1 MHNLNKKGDI
11 WVSTVIY
18 IAISIIV
25 IAIVLLAALP
35 LIQKLKDRNVTT
47 QTKNILT
54 QIDKNIKEVIS
65 SGPGAKRVISP
76 IIIDAGLLEID
87 FRSSASAIN
96 WTMKTKDA
104 LAEPG
109 ITRQEGSVFI
119 VVNER
124 RAGGSVVE
132 GEFEI
137 SQYLSYKL
145 NPEIIFTRNLN
156 SLRSPFTGRFTMS
169 VRYLGT
175 TPNANSQPVPHLEIN
190 MQ

>member
-1 MHNLNKKGDI
+1 MYNLNKKGDI

-35 LIQKLKDRNVTT
+35 LIQKLKDRNVTM

-54 QIDKNIKEVIS
+54 QIDKNIREVIS

-76 IIIDAGLLEID
+76 VIIDAGLLEID
-87 FRSSASAIN
+87 FTNSAIN

-109 ITRQEGSVFI
+109 LTRQEGNVFI

-137 SQYLSYKL
+137 SQYLSYES
-145 NPEIIFTRNLN
+145 NPKIIFIPNSN

-169 VRYLGT
+169 IRYMGT
-175 TPNANSQPVPHLEIN
+175 VQDAGQQVPQLEIN

>member
-1 MHNLNKKGDI
+1 MYNLNKKGDI

-35 LIQKLKDRNVTT
+35 LIQKLKDRNVTM

-76 IIIDAGLLEID
+76 VIIDAGLLEID
-87 FRSSASAIN
+87 FTRSAIN

-109 ITRQEGSVFI
+109 LTRQEGSVFI

-124 RAGGSVVE
+124 RAGGSIVE

-137 SQYLSYKL
+137 SQYLSYAS
-145 NPEIIFTRNLN
+145 NPELKFTSNSN

-169 VRYLGT
+169 VRYIGT
-175 TPNANSQPVPHLEIN
+175 ETIGGQPTPKLEIN

>member
-65 SGPGAKRVISP
+65 SGVN
-76 IIIDAGLLEID
+76 EI
-87 FRSSASAIN
+87 SASFKSAR
-96 WTMKTKDA
+96 M
-104 LAEPG
+104 
-109 ITRQEGSVFI
+109 
-119 VVNER
+119 
-124 RAGGSVVE
+124 
-132 GEFEI
+132 
-137 SQYLSYKL
+137 
-145 NPEIIFTRNLN
+145 
-156 SLRSPFTGRFTMS
+156 
-169 VRYLGT
+169 
-175 TPNANSQPVPHLEIN
+175 
-190 MQ
+190 

>member
-1 MHNLNKKGDI
+1 MHNLNKRGDI

-35 LIQKLKDRNVTT
+35 LIQKLKDRNVTI

-76 IIIDAGLLEID
+76 IIIDSGLLEID
-87 FRSSASAIN
+87 ALNSDIN

-104 LAEPG
+104 SAEPG
-109 ITRQEGSVFI
+109 ILRQEGSVFI
-119 VVNER
+119 IVNER
-124 RAGGSVVE
+124 KAGGSVVE

-137 SQYLSYKL
+137 MQYLSYKE
-145 NPEIIFTRNLN
+145 NPRLEISLKDN
-156 SLRSPFTGRFTMS
+156 SLKPPYTGRFTMS
-169 VRYLGT
+169 IRYLGT
-175 TPNANSQPVPHLEIN
+175 TPINGEQVPKIEIN